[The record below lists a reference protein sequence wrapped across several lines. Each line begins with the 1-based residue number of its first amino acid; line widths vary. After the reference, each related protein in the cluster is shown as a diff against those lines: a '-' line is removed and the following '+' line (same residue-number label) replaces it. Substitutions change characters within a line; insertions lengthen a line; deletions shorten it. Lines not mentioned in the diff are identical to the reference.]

1 MEFSFAP
8 RASKLL
14 SSHLHKVNKEERQ
27 NSFISLAEE
36 LPAEEF
42 FPIKRLGE
50 AARKV
55 LSLDP
60 SVLQYGD
67 PQGYAPLR
75 SWLSEDWK
83 QRRGMH
89 TSADQI
95 LLTAGTQQAID
106 LITRLLVDTGDS
118 VVVENPTSP
127 GCLQVL
133 EMQGADIIAVEND
146 LEGLLP
152 DRLEEQFQSAKPKLL
167 FAAPSFSN
175 PTGILW
181 SLQRRKAVLELCRK
195 YEVLIIEDDS
205 YGELH
210 FGSEEAAARFS
221 VSYPTLFALDAMD
234 GGNQVLYIGS
244 FSKTIAPALRT
255 GWAVGDQRLIR
266 GMSTLKQMAD
276 WQSSSMNQQILYFLL
291 QESSFRWKEH
301 LALLNR
307 EYEVRLK
314 LILELLKRPGFKE
327 VKYHPPS
334 GGMYLWLQLP
344 QGLQS
349 EALLRASV
357 RLGVAFLPGSR
368 CSPGK
373 QADEYI
379 RINFSRPGREEL
391 LLGMNLISE
400 AIQEFTARR

>member
-1 MEFSFAP
+1 MEFSFAS
-8 RASKLL
+8 RSSKLL
-14 SSHLHKVNKEERQ
+14 SSHLNRVNKEQRQ
-27 NSFISLAEE
+27 SSFISLAEE

-55 LSLDP
+55 LSSDP
-60 SVLQYGD
+60 SVLQYGE
-67 PQGYAPLR
+67 PEGYAPLR
-75 SWLSEDWK
+75 SWISEDWK
-83 QRRGMH
+83 QRRGMQ
-89 TSADQI
+89 TAADQI
-95 LLTAGTQQAID
+95 LLTTGTQQAID

-146 LEGLLP
+146 LEGILP
-152 DRLEEQFQSAKPKLL
+152 DCLEAQFQRAKPKLL

-181 SLQRRKAVLELCRK
+181 SLERRKAVLELCRK

-210 FGSEEAAARFS
+210 FGTEEAAACFS
-221 VSYPTLFALDAMD
+221 ESYPALYALDVMD

-255 GWAVGDQRLIR
+255 GWAVGDKTLIK
-266 GMSTLKQMAD
+266 GMSSLKQMAD
-276 WQSSSMNQQILYFLL
+276 WQSSPMNQQILYHLL
-291 QESSFRWKEH
+291 HESSFRWKDH

-314 LILELLKRPGFKE
+314 LMLELLKRPGFKE

-334 GGMYLWLQLP
+334 GGMYLWIQLP
-344 QGLQS
+344 NGLSS
-349 EALLRASV
+349 EALLRASI
-357 RLGVAFLPGSR
+357 RRGVAFLPGSR

-373 QADEYI
+373 QTDEYI

>member
-1 MEFSFAP
+1 MDFSFAS

-14 SSHLHKVNKEERQ
+14 LSYPSQLSKEQRQ
-27 NSFISLAEE
+27 KSFISLAEE

-55 LSLDP
+55 LSSDP
-60 SVLQYGD
+60 SVLQYGE

-83 QRRGMH
+83 QRRSMH
-89 TSADQI
+89 TSSDQI
-95 LLTAGTQQAID
+95 LLTTGTQQAID
-106 LITRLLVDTGDS
+106 LITRLLIDTGDS

-127 GCLQVL
+127 GCLRVL
-133 EMQGADIIAVEND
+133 EMQGADIITVESD
-146 LEGLLP
+146 FEGIVPEQLEK
-152 DRLEEQFQSAKPKLL
+152 QFQRVKPKLL

-181 SLQRRKAVLELCRK
+181 SMERRKAVLELCRK
-195 YEVLIIEDDS
+195 YGVLIIEDDS

-210 FGSEEAAARFS
+210 FGAEGQDSQFS
-221 VSYPTLFALDAMD
+221 ASYPALYALDAKD

-255 GWAVGDQRLIR
+255 GWAVGDKKVIE
-266 GMSTLKQMAD
+266 GMSALKQMAD
-276 WQSSSMNQQILYFLL
+276 WQSSSMNQQILYSLL
-291 QESSFRWKEH
+291 HESSFRWREH
-301 LALLNR
+301 LALLNK
-307 EYEVRLK
+307 EYEVRLQ
-314 LILELLKRPGFKE
+314 LMLELLKRPGFKE

-334 GGMYLWLQLP
+334 GGMYLWIQLP
-344 QGLQS
+344 DGIRS
-349 EALLRASV
+349 EALLRASM

-373 QADEYI
+373 QTDEYI
-379 RINFSRPGREEL
+379 RLNFSRPGREEL

-400 AIQEFTARR
+400 AIQDFTARR

>member
-1 MEFSFAP
+1 MKFSFAS

-50 AARKV
+50 AARMV
-55 LSLDP
+55 LSSDP
-60 SVLQYGD
+60 AVLQYGD

-75 SWLSEDWK
+75 SWISEDWK
-83 QRRGMH
+83 LRRGMQ
-89 TSADQI
+89 TTADQI

-106 LITRLLVDTGDS
+106 LITRLLVDIGDS

-133 EMQGADIIAVEND
+133 EMQGANIIAVEND

-152 DRLEEQFQSAKPKLL
+152 DRLEEQFQSVKPKLL

-181 SLQRRKAVLELCRK
+181 SLERRKAVLELCRK
-195 YEVLIIEDDS
+195 YEVLIVEDDS

-210 FGSEEAAARFS
+210 FGSEEADSHFS
-221 VSYPTLFALDAMD
+221 VSYPTLYALDARD

-244 FSKTIAPALRT
+244 FSKTIAPAMRT

-276 WQSSSMNQQILYFLL
+276 WQSSSLNQQILYFLL
-291 QESSFRWKEH
+291 HESSFRWKEH

-314 LILELLKRPGFKE
+314 LVLELLKRPGFKE

-334 GGMYLWLQLP
+334 GGMYLWIQLP
-344 QGLQS
+344 HGLHS
-349 EALLRASV
+349 EALLRASM

-368 CSPGK
+368 CSPGR